1 MNKKYFTIKDQDGSI
16 KQAELLTIF
25 EKNDSGK
32 EYAVYT
38 INSSDKFSIY
48 TQIVQ
53 KGPNGE
59 DILVDIMDDNEKIE
73 VNNIVKAL
81 LSAAV

>member
-1 MNKKYFTIKDQDGSI
+1 MNKKYFTVKDQEGAI

-25 EKNDSGK
+25 EKNDNGK

-38 INSSDKFSIY
+38 INDNNQFGIY
-48 TQIVQ
+48 TQIIQ

-59 DILVDIMDDNEKIE
+59 DILVDITDDNEKIE
-73 VNNIVKAL
+73 INNIVKAL
-81 LSAAV
+81 LSAA